1 MWVVY
6 GEGGC
11 VCVCVCC
18 VCIGIHAV
26 DRLSDKQ
33 YHYVHKSGLT
43 IHQVCMSY
51 TVCSIYMLH
60 CFTASVIMKVV

>member
-1 MWVVY
+1 M
-6 GEGGC
+6 
-11 VCVCVCC
+11 CVCVCC

-43 IHQVCMSY
+43 IHQVYVCHILYVVY
-51 TVCSIYMLH
+51 T
-60 CFTASVIMKVV
+60 CFTASLLVL